1 MAAAG
6 QHTEPPIL
14 LSSSSSISQHAKSP
28 LITSTQ
34 EMQALRGTQAAAAGG
49 SMYLVDSG
57 IALKTN
63 PDKWTPQGWCTQRI
77 VLEELTGKAS
87 SENIE
92 TKADNLSS
100 PFTTSVITAAGQEH
114 SVTLNH
120 GVQSYRLFIV
130 ITS

>member
-1 MAAAG
+1 
-6 QHTEPPIL
+6 
-14 LSSSSSISQHAKSP
+14 
-28 LITSTQ
+28 
-34 EMQALRGTQAAAAGG
+34 
-49 SMYLVDSG
+49 MYLVDSG